1 MAESNKQL
9 KSKIEQVEKEL
20 NENKKNT
27 DKLKEQAENAL
38 AEKGQHEQQRGSWH
52 GSRPGGQNPRIDG
65 APDPGHT
72 LLLLLL

>member
-38 AEKGQHEQQRGSWH
+38 AEMQKYEQQLYR
-52 GSRPGGQNPRIDG
+52 
-65 APDPGHT
+65 
-72 LLLLLL
+72 